1 MSQPV
6 ENITI
11 ADSGTRSQF
20 GTGAVR
26 DGQTGKGR
34 FDLLPFEALW
44 EVSKVFEAGAAKYAE
59 RNWEKGIPLH
69 VFVSSGLR
77 HLTKWLMGRTDE
89 PHLTMCVWNF
99 LCLLQTKLWIESGR
113 LGTDLNQLP
122 TATVGVSGEYVTTIE
137 RFRNNVTSNSTEDTV
152 EYTTNLFDYGP
163 F

>member
-1 MSQPV
+1 MNTTMNTPM
-6 ENITI
+6 NL
-11 ADSGTRSQF
+11 ADSGTRSEF

-77 HLTKWLMGRTDE
+77 HLTKWLMGYTDE

-99 LCLLQTKLWIESGR
+99 LCLLQTKLWIESGK
-113 LGTDLNQLP
+113 LSGVLNQLP
-122 TATVGVSGEYVTTIE
+122 TAAVATPEPQSLNPEAVDVVMY
-137 RFRNNVTSNSTEDTV
+137 NHSTNE
-152 EYTTNLFDYGP
+152 LFDYGP